1 MSDGTANLMMGIIPD
16 LEIIKAIGTS
26 IGKIA
31 GNEILH
37 SNKYTS
43 YTVTKTGGGASWT
56 WGINVSGNAATATNS
71 TQLGGTA
78 ASSYVKANDN
88 ISRLTN
94 DRNYVRSTSTLK
106 VADIQVLDGGTPGS
120 EAGILYIVLE

>member
-1 MSDGTANLMMGIIPD
+1 MSEGTITQCSTTLGV
-16 LEIIKAIGTS
+16 S
-26 IGKIA
+26 I
-31 GNEILH
+31 
-37 SNKYTS
+37 T
-43 YTVTKTGGGASWT
+43 
-56 WGINVSGNAATATNS
+56 GNAATATNA

-106 VADIQVLDGGTPGS
+106 VSDIQVLDGGTPGS

>member
-1 MSDGTANLMMGIIPD
+1 MNDNLVATQSWASGQFP
-16 LEIIKAIGTS
+16 
-26 IGKIA
+26 
-31 GNEILH
+31 
-37 SNKYTS
+37 
-43 YTVTKTGGGASWT
+43 TKTGIGASGT
-56 WGINVSGNAATATNS
+56 WGISITGNAATATNS

>member
-1 MSDGTANLMMGIIPD
+1 MSDGTANLMMGITPD
-16 LEIIKAIGTS
+16 FEITKASGTA

-37 SNKYTS
+37 SNNYTS
-43 YTVTKTGGGASWT
+43 YTVTKTGGGASGT